1 MSGNAKIFETN
12 PRDYICIGSYEDTK
26 SDKMY
31 YFVYG
36 TQNDHHILEY
46 DLQTDTVSTV
56 FRDCGNPSG
65 NVFRWQSRFLITEI
79 NKVGDILYFTSDR
92 YGEPQEINVEKSK
105 KSMTQLDTDGFSAES
120 SQILNENPD
129 KYYPYFMYV
138 NANVNS
144 PINNYPYLS
153 PRELKRQYV
162 SVKKKPPYR
171 KPRFTFDTNAD
182 IKKNNLYGKSF
193 QFRYRYHMY
202 DKQVTEWSPISDAS
216 HSRVMNFNVSDLNSG
231 NQNQDNVIK
240 ISLANGN
247 HQVEFIEVC
256 ARTCKDFDVDKQGNR
271 GDFYIIGKVKSK
283 YKSYLNAEES
293 IFEFSN
299 DKIYPFADKNEIA
312 KLYDNVPKKAR
323 TQTLLADNRIAYGN
337 YLEGF
342 DVDSIDVTLTPKYG
356 QTSISNNKTNLIFP
370 AWTVAENGRT
380 SVEVSNLIAS
390 SVIYNNSTNSP
401 LAGGSS
407 GSDIESQKGSAYSG
421 ADAFGSAHTVS
432 LRNSSISTLAGLSQG
447 ESFSW
452 NLASLPF
459 RETTTGNGPTSFND
473 PGGGLM
479 GGHEGIVIGPI
490 NSSFKSKRD
499 YGPRQAQNIEGFT
512 PSNNYNK
519 YDPREGDDIESFH
532 VNRLIDFNG
541 SPTSAFPAFCGHATG
556 GSNGYP
562 VICFAFDYSVIEPSP
577 NLIVDF
583 NIQANFAVRKS
594 IPGSS
599 FDDFDGGDKADDTS
613 VQSISIQKTI
623 NTASSGQQ
631 YSNDSSGLNEQMKFV
646 AEQMGVLFNHY
657 SSASAKPEGSLGFL
671 IGPYVDY
678 DKKVII
684 LPVIAK
690 NKNSFSSEFPTLT
703 TSKPRHYRII
713 SSQEWNHDAAAG
725 ASRSKL
731 AGISL
736 NFNIPEN
743 NSDPLLSAANKSN
756 VCTMNTV
763 GIAGAAE
770 DGNGSFKSGAFHDF
784 GLIYYDE
791 YGRNSTVA
799 IDNENGSSK
808 CYVKFYSERQ
818 NGLDEPILAG
828 QDNIFG
834 KARIDWEISHQP
846 PVWAKY
852 YSWAYSKN
860 TSVDEFIQFI
870 CPEAKVI
877 VNPSDGEARVF
888 LSLSSLKGNG
898 YSYREQSNPLIDYSY
913 VEGDRIRF
921 ITSPYNYGASLYG
934 QEYIDLKITDFKF
947 INSSPDFFQQASI
960 QGTEANLNSQFR
972 NHNDELDLEE
982 GYYIALDSPNFTTSA
997 SFEFIRD
1004 AVNTDGTPNTTSN
1017 FYAGGLF
1024 EIYRPLK
1031 EAEDE
1036 SNRVYYEFGFKHTI
1050 ANPHTR
1056 ERAHRGMTDTQT
1068 VNSSGNTTNTAKG
1081 FFNQGDVFFKQRI
1094 MRNNVSSGTGEAFIS
1109 KFVEDYHLNDFYPT
1123 NHINIGRPNLFVPL
1137 AKEEL
1142 KKSSVTYSEPFQ
1154 PDVNYNGLSSF
1165 ELFSYEDFNRDDGSI
1180 QKIHS
1185 RDTDMV
1191 VIQEDRTYKASIN
1204 KDIITNADGT
1214 SNVGL
1219 SSKVIGIPIALGPF
1233 FGISRN
1239 PESFAFNGNTLYWV
1253 DIKKGAVLRL
1263 KGDTLQPIS
1272 RLNMVQYFYD
1282 KSELYRESDPMFG
1295 FTDNVANWY
1304 EEGLIEFIS
1313 TKGDKHTQNEGFGIE
1328 VVTSKKVFEQFNT
1341 KHYAFRILGAYN
1353 PKHDEY
1359 VITFPEIPGNN
1370 ANALDQ
1376 NTNTW
1381 SSLASAPEAIAY
1393 NYATSVEPETLVW
1406 SERNER
1412 WVSFASYVPEMYGK
1426 INKRFFSFVKGE
1438 LFLHDSNTNHN
1449 TFYDVT
1455 YHSKLKF
1462 PFNGVTSKV
1471 KTYHSL
1477 TIDGTFALESSSSGT
1492 EESTKTGYDVVI
1504 DTNLSSTTIDREV
1517 FDRKEGLLYAQI
1529 PFASGNIDGE
1539 PGGSEYFGLGNITTS
1554 SSSTTVNLLIGSSNP
1569 GIAVGD
1575 VVYYDNSGTNTSLGT
1590 ISAIGTNTLT
1600 LTSNATATIT
1610 NTFGYVIKSS
1620 IVEGDRVKG
1629 NFMNVEISKRTKKPI
1644 EIYGINTSISKSELS
1659 DE

>member
-1 MSGNAKIFETN
+1 MSGNAKIFETS
-12 PRDYICIGSYEDTK
+12 PRDYICIGSYEDTH

-36 TQNDHHILEY
+36 TANDHHILEY
-46 DLQTDTVSTV
+46 DLQSDTISTV
-56 FRDCGNPSG
+56 FKDCGDVKK

-79 NKVGDILYFTSDR
+79 NKVGDVLYFTSDR

-105 KSMTQLDTDGFSAES
+105 RSIAQLESGGFSAVS

-129 KYYPYFMYV
+129 KYYPYFLYIS
-138 NANVNS
+138 AAFLA
-144 PINNYPYLS
+144 PANNYPGLTT
-153 PRELKRQYV
+153 RELKRQYV

-171 KPRFTFDTNAD
+171 KPKFSFDTNAN
-182 IKKNNLYGKSF
+182 INKNNLYGKSF

-202 DKQVTEWSPISDAS
+202 DKQVTEWSAISDAS
-216 HSRVMNFNVSDLNSG
+216 HSSVMSFNIPNLGDG

-271 GDFYIIGKVKSK
+271 GNFYIIGKIKSSYEK
-283 YKSYLNAEES
+283 YLSAEETV
-293 IFEFSN
+293 FEFSN

-323 TQTLLADNRIAYGN
+323 TQTLLGDNRIAYGN

-342 DVDSIDVTLTPKYG
+342 DVESIDVTLTPKYG
-356 QTSISNNKTNLIFP
+356 ETSILDNESKLIFP
-370 AWTVAENGRT
+370 SWTVAENGRT
-380 SVEVSNLIAS
+380 AVSVSNLLAS
-390 SVIYNNSTNSP
+390 SVIYNNATNSP

-407 GSDIESQKGSAYSG
+407 GTNIESQKGNAYAG
-421 ADAFGSAHTVS
+421 ADSFGSAHTVT
-432 LRNSSISTLAGLSQG
+432 LKNSSISTLEGLSVG
-447 ESFSW
+447 ESFTW
-452 NLASLPF
+452 NLSSLPF
-459 RETTTGNGPTSFND
+459 RETSTTNGPTSFSD
-473 PGGGLM
+473 PGGGSM
-479 GGHEGIVIGPI
+479 GGHEGIVIGPVG
-490 NSSFKSKRD
+490 NNFKAGRKF
-499 YGPRQAQNIEGFT
+499 GPRQAQSIGGVS

-519 YDPREGDDIESFH
+519 YNPREGADIESFQ
-532 VNRLIDFNG
+532 VNRLIDFSG
-541 SPTSAFPAFCGHATG
+541 TPTSTFPSFCGHATG
-556 GSNGYP
+556 GANGYP

-583 NIQANFAVRKS
+583 NIQADFAVRKS
-594 IPGSS
+594 RPGDA
-599 FDDFDGGDKADDTS
+599 FDDFDLGDRAEDTAI
-613 VQSISIQKTI
+613 QSISIQKTI

-631 YSNDSSGLNEQMKFV
+631 YSNNLSGLNEQMKFV
-646 AEQMGVLFNHY
+646 AEQMGVLFQQY
-657 SSASAKPEGSLGFL
+657 SSASSKPEGLLGWL

-678 DKKVII
+678 DRKVII

-690 NKNSFSSEFPTLT
+690 NKNSFSSDFIL
-703 TSKPRHYRII
+703 PRHYRII
-713 SSQEWNHDAAAG
+713 SSQKWNHEDAAD
-725 ASRSKL
+725 ASISKL

-736 NFNIPEN
+736 NFNMPSN
-743 NSDPLLSAANKSN
+743 NSDPLVSAANQQN

-763 GIAGAAE
+763 GIAGAIQ

-808 CYVKFYSERQ
+808 CYVKFFSER
-818 NGLDEPILAG
+818 NAADSPILEG
-828 QDNIFG
+828 QNNILG
-834 KARIDWEISHQP
+834 KAKIDWEISHQP

-870 CPEAKVI
+870 CPEAKVL
-877 VNPSDGEARVF
+877 NEPEDGEARVF
-888 LSLSSLKGNG
+888 LSLASLKGNG

-921 ITSPYNYGASLYG
+921 IASPYNYGVNTPFLG
-934 QEYIDLKITDFKF
+934 TYIDLKITGFKF
-947 INSSPDFFQQASI
+947 INTADEDFYQQASI
-960 QGTEANLNSQFR
+960 EGTEANVNSQFAET
-972 NHNDELDLEE
+972 NAEIGIED
-982 GYYIALDSPNFTTSA
+982 GYYITVDDPQFTESA
-997 SFEFIRD
+997 SFEFVRD
-1004 AVNTDGTPNTTSN
+1004 NAPTLN
-1017 FYAGGLF
+1017 FYAGGTF

-1031 EAEDE
+1031 EAEEE

-1056 ERAHRGMTDTQT
+1056 ERAHVGMTATQQ
-1068 VNSSGNTTNTAKG
+1068 VDSSGNTTTTAKG

-1094 MRNNVSSGTGEAFIS
+1094 MRDNVSSGEGQAFIS
-1109 KFVEDYHLNDFYPT
+1109 RFVEDYYLNDFYPT

-1185 RDTDMV
+1185 RDTDLV

-1214 SNVGL
+1214 ANVGL
-1219 SSKVIGIPIALGPF
+1219 SSKVIGVPIALGAY
-1233 FGISRN
+1233 FGISKN
-1239 PESFAFNGNTLYWV
+1239 PESFAYNGNTLYWV
-1253 DIKKGAVLRL
+1253 DIKKGAVIRL

-1295 FTDNVANWY
+1295 FTDNVAYWY
-1304 EEGLIEFIS
+1304 EEGLIEFAT
-1313 TKGDKHTQNEGFGIE
+1313 TKGNKHTENESFGIDL
-1328 VVTSKKVFEQFNT
+1328 KVSEKIFEQFNT

-1376 NTNTW
+1376 NTNKW
-1381 SSLASAPEAIAY
+1381 SNLATAPDAISY
-1393 NYATSVEPETLVW
+1393 NYSTSVEPETVVW

-1412 WVSFASYVPEMYGK
+1412 WVSFASYIPEMYGK
-1426 INKRFFSFVKGE
+1426 INKRFFSFVKGK
-1438 LFLHDSNTNHN
+1438 LFLHDSSTNHN
-1449 TFYDVT
+1449 TFYGVT
-1455 YHSKLKF
+1455 YNSKIKF
-1462 PFNGVTSKV
+1462 PFNTLPNKV
-1471 KTYHSL
+1471 KTYHAL
-1477 TIDGTFALESSSSGT
+1477 AIDGTFALECNSSGT

-1554 SSSTTVNLLIGSSNP
+1554 SSSTTVNVLVGSVNP
-1569 GIAVGD
+1569 AVSVGD
-1575 VVYYDNSGTNTSLGT
+1575 VIYYDNSGTNTSLGT
-1590 ISAIGTNTLT
+1590 VSTIGTNTIT
-1600 LTSNATATIT
+1600 LTSNATASIT
-1610 NTFGYVIKSS
+1610 NTFAYVIKNTLT
-1620 IVEGDRVKG
+1620 EGDRIKG
-1629 NFMNVEISKRTKKPI
+1629 SFMNVEASKRTKKPI
-1644 EIYGINTSISKSELS
+1644 EIYSIKTAISKSELS

>member
-1 MSGNAKIFETN
+1 MSGNAKIFELN
-12 PRDYICIGSYEDTK
+12 NRDYVCIGSYEDTSK
-26 SDKMY
+26 DRIY

-36 TQNDHHILEY
+36 TQDDHHILEY
-46 DLQTDTVSTV
+46 DLQSDTVSTV
-56 FRDCGNPSG
+56 FRDSG
-65 NVFRWQSRFLITEI
+65 NAETNLFRWKERFLITEI
-79 NKVGDILYFTSDR
+79 NKVEDVLYFTSDR

-105 KSMTQLDTDGFSAES
+105 KSMAQLDTDGFTVES

-129 KYYPYFMYV
+129 KYYPYFLYV
-138 NANVNS
+138 PAGVVS
-144 PINNYPYLS
+144 PDNNYPGLS
-153 PRELKRQYV
+153 VSELKRQYI

-171 KPRFTFDTNAD
+171 KPTFTFDTNSD

-202 DKQVTEWSPISDAS
+202 DKQVTEWSAISDAS
-216 HSRVMNFNVSDLNSG
+216 HSSVMDFNVSDLNSG

-271 GDFYIIGKVKSK
+271 GDFYIIGKIKNDYEK
-283 YKSYLNAEES
+283 HLNSEEN

-323 TQTLLADNRIAYGN
+323 TQTLLGDNRIAYGN

-342 DVDSIDVTLTPKYG
+342 DIDSIDVTLTPKYG

-380 SVEVSNLIAS
+380 SVEVSNLSAS
-390 SVIYNNSTNSP
+390 SVIFNNSTNSP

-432 LRNSSISTLAGLSQG
+432 LKNSSVSTLEGLSQG
-447 ESFSW
+447 QSFTW
-452 NLASLPF
+452 NLSSLPF
-459 RETTTGNGPTSFND
+459 RETSTGNGPTGFND
-473 PGGGLM
+473 PGGGSM
-479 GGHEGIVIGPI
+479 TPQDGIVIGPI
-490 NSSFKSKRD
+490 NSSFKAKD
-499 YGPRQAQNIEGFT
+499 KFGPRQAQNVDGVI
-512 PSNNYNK
+512 PSNNYNSILSAGA
-519 YDPREGDDIESFH
+519 DLESFH

-541 SPTSAFPAFCGHATG
+541 SPTSSFPAFCGHATG
-556 GSNGYP
+556 GANGYP

-594 IPGSS
+594 RPGNPLGAVLSS
-599 FDDFDGGDKADDTS
+599 KSKDLAEDTS
-613 VQSISIQKTI
+613 VQNISIQKTI
-623 NTASSGQQ
+623 NTSSSGQQ

-646 AEQMGVLFNHY
+646 AEQMGVLFQQY
-657 SSASAKPEGSLGFL
+657 SSSSSKPEGSLGWL

-690 NKNSFSSEFPTLT
+690 NKNSFSSTFTQ
-703 TSKPRHYRII
+703 PRHYRII
-713 SSQEWNHDAAAG
+713 SSQEWLHPDASD
-725 ASRSKL
+725 ASSSKL
-731 AGISL
+731 AGVSL
-736 NFNIPEN
+736 NFNMPEN
-743 NSDPLLSAANKSN
+743 NSDPLLSAASQSN

-763 GIAGAAE
+763 GIAGASE

-870 CPEAKVI
+870 CPEARVLEDTE
-877 VNPSDGEARVF
+877 DGEARVF

-898 YSYREQSNPLIDYSY
+898 YSYREQKNPLIDYKY

-921 ITSPYNYGASLYG
+921 ITSPYNYGENTPYLGTYV
-934 QEYIDLKITDFKF
+934 DLKITDYKF
-947 INSSPDFFQQASI
+947 VNTSDDFFDQASI
-960 QGTEANLNSQFR
+960 EGTEENINSQFAET
-972 NHNDELDLEE
+972 NADLGLDE
-982 GYYIALDSPNFTTSA
+982 GYYITLDSPSFTQSA
-997 SFEFIRD
+997 SFEFVRD
-1004 AVNTDGTPNTTSN
+1004 AGNTTSN

-1031 EAEDE
+1031 ETEDE

-1056 ERAHRGMTDTQT
+1056 ERAHRGMTQTQQFDSNGDMT
-1068 VNSSGNTTNTAKG
+1068 EKAKG

-1094 MRNNVSSGTGEAFIS
+1094 MRDNVSSGTGEAFVS
-1109 KFVEDYHLNDFYPT
+1109 RFVEDYHLNDFYPT

-1165 ELFSYEDFNRDDGSI
+1165 ELFSFEDFNRDDGSI

-1185 RDTDMV
+1185 RDTDLV

-1219 SSKVIGIPIALGPF
+1219 SSKVIGIPISLGPF
-1233 FGISRN
+1233 FGISKN
-1239 PESFAFNGNTLYWV
+1239 PESFAYNGNTLYWV
-1253 DIKKGAVLRL
+1253 DVKKGAVLRL

-1282 KSELYRESDPMFG
+1282 KSESYRESDPMFG
-1295 FTDNVANWY
+1295 FTDNVAYWY
-1304 EEGLIEFIS
+1304 QEGLIEFAT
-1313 TKGDKHTQNEGFGIE
+1313 TKASKHSQNESFGIDL
-1328 VVTSKKVFEQFNT
+1328 KVSEKVIEQFNT

-1381 SSLASAPEAIAY
+1381 SSLNSAPEAIAY

-1629 NFMNVEISKRTKKPI
+1629 NFMNVEVSKRTKKPI

>member
-12 PRDYICIGSYEDTK
+12 PRDYICIGSYEDTTK
-26 SDKMY
+26 DKMY

-36 TQNDHHILEY
+36 TQDDHHILEY
-46 DLQTDTVSTV
+46 DLQSDTISTI
-56 FRDCGNPSG
+56 FRDSGNAEK

-79 NKVGDILYFTSDR
+79 NKVGNILYFTSDR

-105 KSMTQLDTDGFSAES
+105 KSMAELDTNGFTAQT

-129 KYYPYFMYV
+129 QYYPYFLYV
-138 NANVNS
+138 SGGALS
-144 PINNYPYLS
+144 PSNNYPGLS
-153 PRELKRQYV
+153 TSEIKRQYI

-171 KPRFTFDTNAD
+171 KPRFEFDTNTD
-182 IKKNNLYGKSF
+182 ISKNNLYGKSF
-193 QFRYRYHMY
+193 QFRYRYHFY
-202 DKQVTEWSPISDAS
+202 DKQVTEWSAISDAS
-216 HSRVMNFNVSDLNSG
+216 HSIVMDFNAADLNSG
-231 NQNQDNVIK
+231 NQSQDNVIK

-271 GDFYIIGKVKSK
+271 GNFYIIGKIKND
-283 YKSYLNAEES
+283 YKKHLDSEETT
-293 IFEFSN
+293 FEFSN

-312 KLYDNVPKKAR
+312 KSYDNVPKKAR
-323 TQTLLADNRIAYGN
+323 TQTLLGDNRIAYGN

-342 DVDSIDVTLTPKYG
+342 DVDSIDVKLTPKYG
-356 QTSISNNKTNLIFP
+356 QTSVSNNETNLIFP

-380 SVEVSNLIAS
+380 SVEVSNLSAS

-407 GSDIESQKGSAYSG
+407 GTNIESQKGNAYAG
-421 ADAFGSAHTVS
+421 ADAFGSAHTIT
-432 LRNSSISTLAGLSQG
+432 LKNSATSDLSGLSTGQ
-447 ESFSW
+447 SFTW
-452 NLASLPF
+452 NLSSLPF
-459 RETTTGNGPTSFND
+459 RETSTGNGPTSFSD
-473 PGGGLM
+473 PGGGSM

-490 NSSFKSKRD
+490 GDNSKAERKF
-499 YGPRQAQNIEGFT
+499 GPRQGQFIGEQQ

-519 YDPREGDDIESFH
+519 YNPREGADIESFH

-541 SPTSAFPAFCGHATG
+541 SPASDFPAFCGHATG
-556 GSNGYP
+556 GANGYA
-562 VICFAFDYSVIEPSP
+562 VICFAFDYSVIQPSP

-594 IPGSS
+594 RPGNVLN
-599 FDDFDGGDKADDTS
+599 DVDLGDRAEDTS
-613 VQSISIQKTI
+613 VQNISIQKTI
-623 NTASSGQQ
+623 NTSISGQQ
-631 YSNDSSGLNEQMKFV
+631 YSSNSSGLNEQMTFV
-646 AEQMGVLFNHY
+646 AEQMGVLFQQY
-657 SSASAKPEGSLGFL
+657 SSASDKPEGSFGWL

-690 NKNSFSSEFPTLT
+690 NKNSFSSDFIQ
-703 TSKPRHYRII
+703 PRHYRII
-713 SSQEWNHDAAAG
+713 SSQEWNHDD
-725 ASRSKL
+725 ASNASSSSL
-731 AGISL
+731 AGVSL
-736 NFNIPEN
+736 NFNMPET
-743 NSDPLLSAANKSN
+743 NSDPLISAANKSN

-763 GIAGAAE
+763 GIAGASV

-799 IDNENGSSK
+799 IDNENGTSQ

-818 NGLDEPILAG
+818 DGVDSPIQAG

-834 KARIDWEISHQP
+834 KVKIDTEISHQP
-846 PVWAKY
+846 PIWAKY

-870 CPEAKVI
+870 CPEARVLEDAE
-877 VNPSDGEARVF
+877 DGEARVF
-888 LSLSSLKGNG
+888 LSLASLKGNG
-898 YSYREQSNPLIDYSY
+898 YSYREQSNPLIDYKY

-921 ITSPYNYGASLYG
+921 ITSPYNYGENTPYLGGYV
-934 QEYIDLKITDFKF
+934 DLKITDYKF
-947 INSSPDFFQQASI
+947 VNTSEGFFDQASI
-960 QGTEANLNSQFR
+960 EGTEANINSQFAET
-972 NHNDELDLEE
+972 NAELGLDE
-982 GYYIALDSPNFTTSA
+982 GYYITLDNPDFTSSST
-997 SFEFIRD
+997 FEFIRD
-1004 AVNTDGTPNTTSN
+1004 AGNTTSN

-1036 SNRVYYEFGFKHTI
+1036 SNRVYYEFGFKHSI
-1050 ANPHTR
+1050 ANPHTK
-1056 ERAHRGMTDTQT
+1056 ERAHRGMTQTQ
-1068 VNSSGNTTNTAKG
+1068 VVDSDGNTTSTAKG

-1094 MRNNVSSGTGEAFIS
+1094 MRNNIASNEGEAFIS
-1109 KFVEDYHLNDFYPT
+1109 RIVEDYHLNDFYPT
-1123 NHINIGRPNLFVPL
+1123 NHINIGRPNAFVPL

-1142 KKSSVTYSEPFQ
+1142 KKSSVIYSEPFQ
-1154 PDVNYNGLSSF
+1154 PDVNYNGLSTF
-1165 ELFSYEDFNRDDGSI
+1165 ELFSFEDFNRDDGSI

-1185 RDTDMV
+1185 RETDLV
-1191 VIQEDRTYKASIN
+1191 VIQEDRTYKSSIN

-1219 SSKVIGIPIALGPF
+1219 SSKVIGTPMALGGYY
-1233 FGISRN
+1233 GISKN
-1239 PESFAFNGNTLYWV
+1239 PESFAYNGDTLYWI
-1253 DIKKGAVLRL
+1253 DIKKGTVLRL
-1263 KGDTLQPIS
+1263 KGNDLQPIS
-1272 RLNMVQYFYD
+1272 RLNMTQYFYD
-1282 KSELYRESDPMFG
+1282 KSELYRESDPTFG
-1295 FTDNVANWY
+1295 FTDNVAYWY
-1304 EEGLIEFIS
+1304 QEGLIEFNT
-1313 TKGDKHTQNEGFGIE
+1313 TKGNKHSQNEQFGIDL
-1328 VVTSKKVFEQFNT
+1328 KVSEKIIEQFNT

-1359 VITFPEIPGNN
+1359 IITFPEIPGNN

-1376 NTNTW
+1376 NSNNW
-1381 SSLASAPEAIAY
+1381 SSLNSAPEAIAY
-1393 NYATSVEPETLVW
+1393 NYTTSVEPETLVW
-1406 SERNER
+1406 SERSER
-1412 WVSFASYVPEMYGK
+1412 WLSFASYVPEMYGK
-1426 INKRFFSFVKGE
+1426 INKRFFSFVKGQ
-1438 LFLHDSNTNHN
+1438 LFHHDSNTNHN

-1477 TIDGTFALESSSSGT
+1477 AIDGTFALESSSSGT
-1492 EESTKTGYDVVI
+1492 EESTKTGYDVII

-1529 PFASGNIDGE
+1529 PFASGNVDGE
-1539 PGGSEYFGLGNITTS
+1539 PAGSEYFGLGNITTS
-1554 SSSTTVNLLIGSSNP
+1554 DSSTTVNLLIGSSNP
-1569 GIAVGD
+1569 GVSVGD
-1575 VVYYDNSGTNTSLGT
+1575 IIYYDNSGTNTSLGT
-1590 ISAIGTNTLT
+1590 ISAIGTNTIT
-1600 LTSNATATIT
+1600 LTSNATVTIT

-1620 IVEGDRVKG
+1620 IVEGDRIKG
-1629 NFMNVEISKRTKKPI
+1629 NFMNVEVSKRTKKPI
-1644 EIYGINTSISKSELS
+1644 EIYTINTSMSKSELS

>member
-12 PRDYICIGSYEDTK
+12 PRDYICIGSYEDTH

-36 TQNDHHILEY
+36 TADDHHILEY
-46 DLQTDTVSTV
+46 DLQNDTISTV
-56 FRDCGNPSG
+56 FKDCGNPER

-79 NKVGDILYFTSDR
+79 NKVGDVLYFTSDR

-105 KSMTQLDTDGFSAES
+105 RSMAQLESGGFSAVS

-129 KYYPYFMYV
+129 KYYPYFLYI
-138 NANVNS
+138 NGGFLS
-144 PINNYPYLS
+144 PANNYPGLTTT
-153 PRELKRQYV
+153 ELKRQYV

-171 KPRFTFDTNAD
+171 KPKFVFDTNAN
-182 IKKNNLYGKSF
+182 ISKNNLYGKSF
-193 QFRYRYHMY
+193 QFRYRYHMF
-202 DKQVTEWSPISDAS
+202 DKQVTEWSAISDAS
-216 HSRVMNFNVSDLNSG
+216 HSSVMSYNIPDLGDG

-240 ISLANGN
+240 ISLINGN

-271 GDFYIIGKVKSK
+271 GNFYIIGKIKNSYEK
-283 YKSYLNAEES
+283 YLSAEETD
-293 IFEFSN
+293 FEFSN

-323 TQTLLADNRIAYGN
+323 TQTLLGDNRIAYGN

-356 QTSISNNKTNLIFP
+356 DGNLTNGEASLIFP
-370 AWTVAENGRT
+370 AWTVAPEGRT
-380 SVEVSNLIAS
+380 FTEV
-390 SVIYNNSTNSP
+390 NSFELDQGTYKGIS
-401 LAGGSS
+401 LAGGDVGADSEAKK
-407 GSDIESQKGSAYSG
+407 IAAYSG
-421 ADAFGSAHTVS
+421 ADFPGSEHTIS
-432 LRNSSISTLAGLSQG
+432 LKNSSIENLAGLSVGQ
-447 ESFSW
+447 SFTWRLS
-452 NLASLPF
+452 SLPKMDPSDAVIDNIVLGPYKSNF
-459 RETTTGNGPTSFND
+459 KSNNSAGGNNAFGPSTDTGAMVDYNGYSHGTDIETININRLTTGT
-473 PGGGLM
+473 GG
-479 GGHEGIVIGPI
+479 
-490 NSSFKSKRD
+490 S
-499 YGPRQAQNIEGFT
+499 
-512 PSNNYNK
+512 
-519 YDPREGDDIESFH
+519 DISAS
-532 VNRLIDFNG
+532 G
-541 SPTSAFPAFCGHATG
+541 SPSFCGHSAG
-556 GSNGYP
+556 GNNNYP
-562 VICFAFDYSVIEPSP
+562 VIVFAFSYSSITPAP
-577 NLIVDF
+577 NLLVDI
-583 NIQANFAVRKS
+583 NIQAEFHARKAN
-594 IPGSS
+594 PGSGS
-599 FDDFDGGDKADDTS
+599 TKDRAEDTAK
-613 VQSISIQKTI
+613 QTISIQQSI

-631 YSNDSSGLNEQMKFV
+631 FSADSSGLNEQMKFV
-646 AEQMGVLFNHY
+646 AQQMGNLFQSY
-657 SSASAKPEGSLGFL
+657 SSESDKPEGSHGWLK
-671 IGPYVDY
+671 GPYVDY
-678 DKKVII
+678 DKKII
-684 LPVIAK
+684 VFPLIAK
-690 NKNSFSSEFPTLT
+690 RKNSFSST
-703 TSKPRHYRII
+703 
-713 SSQEWNHDAAAG
+713 SSQIPQDRHHRLVCTQKQSGGVAPG
-725 ASRSKL
+725 L

-736 NFNIPEN
+736 NFNFPN
-743 NSDPLLSAANKSN
+743 TDSDPNYSGANKNN
-756 VCTMNTV
+756 VCVFNAV
-763 GIAGAAE
+763 GVGSVDSDE
-770 DGNGSFKSGAFHDF
+770 VGSFKSGAYHDF
-784 GLIYYDE
+784 GIVYYDE

-808 CYVKFYSERQ
+808 CYVKFYSERKDGVDSPMADGQ
-818 NGLDEPILAG
+818 NNL
-828 QDNIFG
+828 FG
-834 KARIDWEISHQP
+834 RTRIDWEISHQP

-852 YSWAYSKN
+852 YSWVYSKN

-870 CPEAKVI
+870 CPEAKVLAD
-877 VNPSDGEARVF
+877 PEDGEARVF
-888 LSLSSLKGNG
+888 LSLASLKGNG

-921 ITSPYNYGASLYG
+921 ITSPYNFGDANPYLGVYT
-934 QEYIDLKITDFKF
+934 DLKITDFKF
-947 INSSPDFFQQASI
+947 INTADEDFYQQASI
-960 QGTEANLNSQFR
+960 EGTEANVNSQFAET
-972 NHNDELDLEE
+972 NAELGLED
-982 GYYIALDSPNFTTSA
+982 GYYITVENPQFTDAA
-997 SFEFIRD
+997 SFDFVRD
-1004 AVNTDGTPNTTSN
+1004 NPSTSN

-1031 EAEDE
+1031 EAEEE

-1056 ERAHRGMTDTQT
+1056 ERAHRGMTATQ
-1068 VNSSGNTTNTAKG
+1068 VVDDNGNTTATAKG
-1081 FFNQGDVFFKQRI
+1081 FFNHGDVFFKQRI
-1094 MRNNVSSGTGEAFIS
+1094 MRNNVSSGQGEAFIS
-1109 KFVEDYHLNDFYPT
+1109 RLVEDYHLNDFYPT

-1185 RDTDMV
+1185 RDTDLV

-1214 SNVGL
+1214 ANVGL
-1219 SSKVIGIPIALGPF
+1219 SSKVIGVPLALGPY
-1233 FGISRN
+1233 FGISKN
-1239 PESFAFNGNTLYWV
+1239 PESFAYNGNTLYWV

-1295 FTDNVANWY
+1295 FTDNVAYWY
-1304 EEGLIEFIS
+1304 EEGLIEFAT
-1313 TKGDKHTQNEGFGIE
+1313 TKGNKHSENELFGIDL
-1328 VVTSKKVFEQFNT
+1328 KVSEKIFEQFNT

-1370 ANALDQ
+1370 ANAFDQ
-1376 NTNTW
+1376 NSNQW
-1381 SSLASAPEAIAY
+1381 SSLSSAPDSISY
-1393 NYATSVEPETLVW
+1393 NYATSVEPETVVW

-1426 INKRFFSFVKGE
+1426 INKRFFSFVKGK
-1438 LFLHDSNTNHN
+1438 LFLHDSSANHN
-1449 TFYDVT
+1449 TFYGVT
-1455 YHSKLKF
+1455 YNSKIKF
-1462 PFNGVTSKV
+1462 PFNALPNKV
-1471 KTYHSL
+1471 KTYHAL
-1477 TIDGTFALESSSSGT
+1477 AIDGTFALECNSSGT

-1554 SSSTTVNLLIGSSNP
+1554 SSSTTVNVLVGSVNP
-1569 GIAVGD
+1569 AVSVGD
-1575 VVYYDNSGTNTSLGT
+1575 VIYYDNSGTNTSLGT
-1590 ISAIGTNTLT
+1590 VSTIGTNTIT
-1600 LTSNATATIT
+1600 LTSNATASIT
-1610 NTFGYVIKSS
+1610 NTFAYVIKNTLT
-1620 IVEGDRVKG
+1620 EGDRIKG
-1629 NFMNVEISKRTKKPI
+1629 SFMNVEASKRTKKPI
-1644 EIYGINTSISKSELS
+1644 EIYSIKTAISKSELS